1 MVVRSL
7 ALASGLLVRMESNK
21 QAGCKPEASS
31 KQATNGVYISMPL
44 YRSYLVLFRLDNILR
59 FDLLPDYAL

>member
-1 MVVRSL
+1 
-7 ALASGLLVRMESNK
+7 MESNK